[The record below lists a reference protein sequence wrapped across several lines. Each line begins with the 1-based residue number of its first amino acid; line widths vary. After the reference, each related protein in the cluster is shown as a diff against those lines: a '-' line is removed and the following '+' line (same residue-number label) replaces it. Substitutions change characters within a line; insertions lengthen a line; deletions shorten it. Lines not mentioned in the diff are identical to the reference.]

1 MQLPS
6 GTINQVVFGHKG
18 ILLIFGIFLA
28 YETLRVRLKQV
39 NDSRFVGMSIYNV
52 VRLCIITAPIS
63 LIFGNQENMT
73 FDFVSLTVA
82 LCSILSMSLIIVPE
96 MKEILQHLRRDSQMV
111 KSLTA
116 SLVSREEGERHQQ
129 RNLNENEQFK
139 KQMAEMED

>member
-52 VRLCIITAPIS
+52 V
-63 LIFGNQENMT
+63 ENMT